1 MLHPDFWAGLFLCST
16 WKKLR
21 TMAAED
27 PAYLEVAEAME
38 KTHLEDPEVSPA
50 RYHDRDVATMRGAY
64 ATGYEAALKEL
75 LKGKDPALL
84 AAEIAQIRQQQKQ
97 IIRDKEEELA
107 KAKAALAIIKALE
120 KEALAKY
127 NETQAE

>member
-1 MLHPDFWAGLFLCST
+1 MLALSQATDAAENDLMLHPDFWAGLFLCST

-50 RYHDRDVATMRGAY
+50 RYHDRM
-64 ATGYEAALKEL
+64 
-75 LKGKDPALL
+75 
-84 AAEIAQIRQQQKQ
+84 
-97 IIRDKEEELA
+97 
-107 KAKAALAIIKALE
+107 
-120 KEALAKY
+120 
-127 NETQAE
+127 

>member
-1 MLHPDFWAGLFLCST
+1 
-16 WKKLR
+16 
-21 TMAAED
+21 
-27 PAYLEVAEAME
+27 
-38 KTHLEDPEVSPA
+38 
-50 RYHDRDVATMRGAY
+50 MRGAY